1 MRTVWVLLLT
11 LAIGGGALPAQS
23 SGPAGEDEATIRS
36 LEEQGRLGV
45 LKRDTLALK
54 SVWSENF
61 MVNAPANRIA
71 PNRGVVFGL
80 IASGMIHYAS
90 FESMIERV
98 RVDRD
103 IAIVMGA
110 ETVRPTGSA
119 PLAGETV
126 RRRFTHLW
134 QKDEGRWRL
143 IARHA
148 HVIPTGESTGAAV
161 RQVSGDSVR

>member
-1 MRTVWVLLLT
+1 MRTVRVLLLT
-11 LAIGGGALPAQS
+11 LAISGGAAHAQS
-23 SGPAGEDEATIRS
+23 AGPGGEDEATIRS

-90 FESMIERV
+90 FESTIERV

-110 ETVRPTGSA
+110 ETVRPTGRA

-126 RRRFTHLW
+126 KRRFTHVW
-134 QKDEGRWRL
+134 QKDGERWRL
-143 IARHA
+143 IARHSN
-148 HVIPTGESTGAAV
+148 VIPSRDGAGAAV
-161 RQVSGDSVR
+161 R